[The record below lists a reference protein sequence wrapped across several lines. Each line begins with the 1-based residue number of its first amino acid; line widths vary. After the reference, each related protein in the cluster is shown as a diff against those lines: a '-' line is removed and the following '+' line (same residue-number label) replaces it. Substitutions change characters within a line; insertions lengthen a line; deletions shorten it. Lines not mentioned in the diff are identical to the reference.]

1 MASGMWLPRRAAAAS
16 AASSSKVAAFPPTVT
31 IMHNTAIV
39 VRARIAASARLRVH
53 IPSGAAAKS
62 GAPRRSAGRNPSN
75 TIPRRRATNM
85 VTSPPFVTSY
95 LFFPF
100 GKTGVSAVGER
111 VGAEAR
117 RELYSRS
124 SLTYSGDVGQL
135 HALRRTLG
143 PPPTRRRETPPQRKA
158 LPPTAPSVVFS
169 GRSRLV
175 DALRQRFVAIEIGPE
190 GSFQRLVSLFGGQTQ
205 RTARGCHR
213 FRVPSDLGIHRGQ
226 HLENY
231 RLSHP

>member
-1 MASGMWLPRRAAAAS
+1 
-16 AASSSKVAAFPPTVT
+16 
-31 IMHNTAIV
+31 
-39 VRARIAASARLRVH
+39 
-53 IPSGAAAKS
+53 
-62 GAPRRSAGRNPSN
+62 
-75 TIPRRRATNM
+75 M

-100 GKTGVSAVGER
+100 GKTGVSAVGELSWRGGAPR
-111 VGAEAR
+111 VV
-117 RELYSRS
+117 LQFRS
-124 SLTYSGDVGQL
+124 SLTYAGDVGQR

-143 PPPTRRRETPPQRKA
+143 PPPARRRETPPQRKA
-158 LPPTAPSVVFS
+158 LPHTAPSVVFS

-175 DALRQRFVAIEIGPE
+175 DALRHRFVAIEIGPE
-190 GSFQRLVSLFGGQTQ
+190 GSFQRLVSLFGGSTQ

-231 RLSHP
+231 RLSHPWEPGRL